1 MAQPEYQIM
10 WDNAEKTRLVIKWC
24 GRLTASE
31 YMRAFEQSGEMMRQ
45 VNHTVDFI
53 FDMTEVTSLDVPGL
67 IKIAPRVNAMSAPNY
82 GSSIIVGMSAGAR
95 AVVDAA
101 AHLAPRVIRSVLRA
115 RTMEEA
121 RRISAERRAQK
132 ELEQHST
139 SSWTSA

>member
-1 MAQPEYQIM
+1 MAQPEYQIT
-10 WDNAEKTRLVIKWC
+10 WDDAEKTRLVVKWR

-31 YMRAFEQSGEMMRQ
+31 YMCAFEQSGEMMRQ
-45 VNHTVDFI
+45 VSHTVDFI

-82 GSSIIVGMSAGAR
+82 GSSIVVGMSAGAR

-115 RTMEEA
+115 KTIEEA

-132 ELEQHST
+132 ELEQHSA
-139 SSWTSA
+139 SSRTSA